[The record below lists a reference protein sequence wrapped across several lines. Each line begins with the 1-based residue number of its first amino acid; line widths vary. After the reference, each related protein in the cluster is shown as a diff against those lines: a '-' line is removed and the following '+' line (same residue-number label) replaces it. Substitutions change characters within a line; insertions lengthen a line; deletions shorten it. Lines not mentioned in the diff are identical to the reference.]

1 MFRSCLA
8 SCLLAGGLL
17 LPPAAARAQEG
28 IIFAGGYFETLYAA
42 IDLEYLKV
50 DHSELRFHVI
60 DRRLAALVI
69 PDAQGDDP
77 YILKCE
83 RRSTRL
89 VKIPLTKADVERL
102 RDFAKDGLYQALQ
115 GVRSAPGDRKSVN
128 EVQRRIRELPAERRV
143 AAQRFVGA
151 RLANVELPKEHALTS
166 CVTDYRRHI
175 EKRAT
180 DTLKDPNK
188 SKDLKDGVPL
198 TFGTQTINHAQLSDA
213 SDIKKLTIGS
223 KTYQKTWVEGALVI
237 VPVPGSSPDI
247 EKKLHVAPETKKRMK
262 PGHSSRTP
270 VPPASHGKK

>member
-8 SCLLAGGLL
+8 LCLLAGGLL

-28 IIFAGGYFETLYAA
+28 TIFAGGYFETLYAA

-89 VKIPLTKADVERL
+89 VRVPLSKMDVERL

-115 GVRSAPGDRKSVN
+115 GVRSAPEDRKRVA
-128 EVQRRIRELPAERRV
+128 ELQRRIQELPAERRQS
-143 AAQRFVGA
+143 AQRFVGS
-151 RLANVELPKEHALTS
+151 RLADMDLPNDHALAA
-166 CVTDYRRHI
+166 CVTDYRKHI
-175 EKRAT
+175 ERRAI

-188 SKDLKDGVPL
+188 SKDLKEGVPQ
-198 TFGTQTINHAQLSDA
+198 TFGTQTIDHSQLRNTK
-213 SDIKKLTIGS
+213 DIETWTINS
-223 KTYQKTWVEGALVI
+223 KTYQRSWVEGALVI
-237 VPVPGSSPDI
+237 VQVSDKSPG
-247 EKKLHVAPETKKRMK
+247 KQLQVTPEIKKRMK
-262 PGHSSRTP
+262 PGQTGRTQ
-270 VPPASHGKK
+270 VPPISHGKK